1 MTRTAIG
8 TAAMRVARTLAV
20 LAVVLLS
27 VVAGPARG
35 GEKEDELNRALE
47 ELTAA
52 VQLVGARAATAAEVL
67 AQLQAQSEALK
78 DEIQSERRRAGAAT
92 LRQAL
97 QVRRIDADWRLLQQ
111 AAAYS
116 LQLEDRLVHFRRA
129 ITRLNGY
136 REQVR
141 DDLLLLRT
149 LEAVDSTALLRR
161 VREAVGELHRQ
172 CAAPLLVA
180 GSPAAPRDPDALW
193 NDILR
198 RP

>member
-1 MTRTAIG
+1 MTRAAIG
-8 TAAMRVARTLAV
+8 MAGLRVARTLVV

-27 VVAGPARG
+27 IGAGPARG
-35 GEKEDELNRALE
+35 GEKEDELNLALE
-47 ELTAA
+47 DLTAA
-52 VQLVGARAATAAEVL
+52 VHLVSARVATAAAML
-67 AQLQAQSEALK
+67 AQLQAQAEALK

-97 QVRRIDADWRLLQQ
+97 QVRRIDGDWRLLQQ

-116 LQLEDRLVHFRRA
+116 LQLEDRLAHFRRA

-161 VREAVGELHRQ
+161 VRESVGELRLQ
-172 CAAPLLVA
+172 CAAPLLAA
-180 GSPAAPRDPDALW
+180 GSLSAPRDPDALW
-193 NDILR
+193 NEILR